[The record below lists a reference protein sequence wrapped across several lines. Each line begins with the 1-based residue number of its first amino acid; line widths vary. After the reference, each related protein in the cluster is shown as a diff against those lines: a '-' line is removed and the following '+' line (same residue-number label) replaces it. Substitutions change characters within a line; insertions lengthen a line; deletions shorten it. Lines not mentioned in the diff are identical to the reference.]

1 MKTILKE
8 LKAFFESTFAFTR
21 GYVIIEVIFIAL
33 LSVASSQVNCFLSS
47 WSLLILVSI
56 LVLIIT
62 YVQRFDFLN
71 KFPKSLI
78 DAVQQSIDY
87 KDLDIKKHEFEIEA
101 LKLEKSKERNSLIND
116 AISDTIVG
124 LNSQTC
130 TLHEKEDPFPEII
143 EKLCDKDVE
152 DGLIRILSPFASEI
166 YTIIQGHNPLITIG
180 AYFRNVAQEPTEVHE
195 SASDKAMLFV
205 IKDDNNIKSKVPS
218 NLLED
223 SMITGDLQNLQQ
235 LFETCLRNNRFVK
248 SQITLFLENY
258 SIIVSPIPF
267 ACDENDASG
276 AVFLLLKNDVFPN
289 DIEKI
294 IKIFTRLLTNWMYKY
309 NNCVYSKCSD
319 IYLELPG
326 DGKEFEK
333 LKLLKN
339 GRYIFTPI
347 ANRE

>member
-1 MKTILKE
+1 MKTIMKE
-8 LKAFFESTFAFTR
+8 LKAFFESTFSFTR

-47 WSLLILVSI
+47 WSLLILVSV

-87 KDLDIKKHEFEIEA
+87 KDLEIKKHEFEIEA

-152 DGLIRILSPFASEI
+152 DGLISILTPFASEI
-166 YTIIQGHNPLITIG
+166 YAIIHGPNPLITIG
-180 AYFRNVAQEPTEVHE
+180 AYFKSVAQEPIDGRDGP
-195 SASDKAMLFV
+195 SDKPMLFV
-205 IKDDNNIKSKVPS
+205 VKDDNDIKSRIPS

-223 SMITGDLQNLQQ
+223 TRITGDLQILQQ
-235 LFETCLRNNRFVK
+235 MFETCLRNNRFVK
-248 SQITLFLENY
+248 SQIPMFLDNY
-258 SIIVSPIPF
+258 SLLISPIPF
-267 ACDENDASG
+267 ACDENDTSG
-276 AVFLLLKNDVFPN
+276 ALFLLLRSEVFPN

-309 NNCVYSKCSD
+309 NNCVYSKCSEV
-319 IYLELPG
+319 YLEISG
-326 DGKEFEK
+326 DGKNFEK

-339 GRYIFTPI
+339 GRYIFTPV
-347 ANRE
+347 ATRE